1 MLIVGKDRRKAENSI
16 LNSERVFSSA
26 RLQAEM
32 EAERETQD
40 DGREKKTLRLSKRS
54 AEGT

>member
-1 MLIVGKDRRKAENSI
+1 MRIVGKDRRKGENSI
-16 LNSERVFSSA
+16 LNSETVFCSA

-40 DGREKKTLRLSKRS
+40 DGHEKKTLCLSKPR

>member
-1 MLIVGKDRRKAENSI
+1 MLIVGEDRRKGENSI
-16 LNSERVFSSA
+16 LNSETVFCSA

-32 EAERETQD
+32 EAERGTQD
-40 DGREKKTLRLSKRS
+40 AGHEKKTLRLSKQT

>member
-1 MLIVGKDRRKAENSI
+1 MLIVGKDRRKAGNSI

-40 DGREKKTLRLSKRS
+40 DGREKKTLRLSKQS

>member
-1 MLIVGKDRRKAENSI
+1 MLIVGEDRRKGENSI
-16 LNSERVFSSA
+16 LNSETVFFSA

-32 EAERETQD
+32 EAERGTQD
-40 DGREKKTLRLSKRS
+40 AGHEKKTLRLSKQR